1 MKILILKILLVSF
14 LFPYNGPD
22 DEAGDKGARRS
33 SYMDGNR
40 VLLYYKNTTE
50 LSDWAPGGLDNVSL
64 WPNDGTGT
72 RMVDGIALMVGA

>member
-1 MKILILKILLVSF
+1 MA
-14 LFPYNGPD
+14 YNGPD
-22 DEAGDKGARRS
+22 DEAGDKSATRS

-72 RMVDGIALMVGA
+72 RMVDGIALMVGAKVFIENDHSVTLSL